1 MSERESPK
9 APGKTDAQAPTSF
22 EDAIKRLSEI
32 VKRLEEGE
40 LSLEDSL
47 SAFERGIALARD
59 AQQRLDAAEAR
70 VDELIG
76 VDDRGNP
83 VTRPVADAAARG
95 ARATPEPPRPARA
108 EDRGPSPKKLPVD
121 DDDLPF

>member
-1 MSERESPK
+1 MSEK
-9 APGKTDAQAPTSF
+9 ATPEPPTSF
-22 EDAIKRLSEI
+22 EDAIKRLSDI

-76 VDDRGNP
+76 VDDKGNP
-83 VTRPVADAAARG
+83 VTRPMTDAAARG
-95 ARATPEPPRPARA
+95 HRTTPEPARA
-108 EDRGPSPKKLPVD
+108 SPAPPSPGPSSKKLPAD

>member
-1 MSERESPK
+1 MS
-9 APGKTDAQAPTSF
+9 DAEKRATKGEPPTSF
-22 EDAIKRLSEI
+22 EDAIKRLADI
-32 VKRLEEGE
+32 VKRLEDGD
-40 LSLEDSL
+40 LSLEESL

-76 VDDRGNP
+76 LDERGNP
-83 VTRPVADAAARG
+83 VTRPLGDAAPRG
-95 ARATPEPPRPARA
+95 NARATPEPAR
-108 EDRGPSPKKLPVD
+108 PSPAAPPSSKKLPAD

>member
-1 MSERESPK
+1 VSEREPPK
-9 APGKTDAQAPTSF
+9 ATGKTDAQAPTSF

-47 SAFERGIALARD
+47 AAFERGIALARD

-95 ARATPEPPRPARA
+95 ARATPEPQRPRTDERAAPA
-108 EDRGPSPKKLPVD
+108 KKLPVD

>member
-1 MSERESPK
+1 M
-9 APGKTDAQAPTSF
+9 TDAEKKAAKGDAPTSF
-22 EDAIKRLSEI
+22 EDAIKRLGDI
-32 VKRLEEGE
+32 VKRIEEGD

-76 VDDRGNP
+76 LDERGNP
-83 VTRPVADAAARG
+83 VTRPLGDAAPRGG
-95 ARATPEPPRPARA
+95 ARTTPDPGRASPAPSSAT
-108 EDRGPSPKKLPVD
+108 KKLPVD

>member
-1 MSERESPK
+1 VSDQAKRSGK
-9 APGKTDAQAPTSF
+9 AEAETPTSF

-40 LSLEDSL
+40 LTLEESL
-47 SAFERGIALARD
+47 SAFERGISLARD

-76 VDDRGNP
+76 LDDRGNP
-83 VTRPVADAAARG
+83 VTRPMGDAPARG
-95 ARATPEPPRPARA
+95 NRTTAEPGRASPPP
-108 EDRGPSPKKLPVD
+108 PSAPQRLPVD

>member
-1 MSERESPK
+1 VTEQAKRAPK
-9 APGKTDAQAPTSF
+9 AEQAATTSF

-32 VKRLEEGE
+32 VKRLEDGE
-40 LSLEDSL
+40 LTLEDSL

-83 VTRPVADAAARG
+83 VTRPLTDPARVWCDCCRASAARS
-95 ARATPEPPRPARA
+95 PRRRRRSAVLMR
-108 EDRGPSPKKLPVD
+108 
-121 DDDLPF
+121 F